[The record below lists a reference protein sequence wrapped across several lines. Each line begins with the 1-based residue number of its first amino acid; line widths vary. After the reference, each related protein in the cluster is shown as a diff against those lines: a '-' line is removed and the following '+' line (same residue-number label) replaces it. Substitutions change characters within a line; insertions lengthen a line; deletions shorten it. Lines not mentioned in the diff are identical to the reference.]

1 MAIVTQCERRSGRSN
16 SSTDYACLSG
26 SHSGLAEKLM
36 LWGPLLTESCAR
48 VPATYGR
55 MCST

>member
-1 MAIVTQCERRSGRSN
+1 VTQCERRSGRSN